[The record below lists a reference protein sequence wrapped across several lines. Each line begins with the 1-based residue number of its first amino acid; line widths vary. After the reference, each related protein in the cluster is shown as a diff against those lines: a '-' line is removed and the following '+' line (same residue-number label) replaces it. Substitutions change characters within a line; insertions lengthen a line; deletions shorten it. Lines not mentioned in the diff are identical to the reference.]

1 MIKLRGLQ
9 KNLEHI
15 EHILDSITDGFFTL
29 DKDFNI
35 KYVNKAFLRLCH
47 LEDKN
52 VIGMNY
58 WEVFPKATSQKFFT
72 EYSKALKEET
82 SVHFEEY
89 ANSLDKWVMVAA
101 YPLDGGLSV
110 YFSDITDLKK
120 HMELVESQN
129 EQLKSIAWMLS
140 HKIRRPV
147 ASVLGLSQLI
157 NKKDPNNPDNV
168 KVIEGVVEALEE
180 LDDIIK
186 EIDQQTKELPLE
198 AH

>member
-1 MIKLRGLQ
+1 MTKLRGLQ

-35 KYVNKAFLRLCH
+35 KYVNKAFLRLCQ
-47 LEDKN
+47 LENKD

-72 EYSKALKEET
+72 EYSKALKNET

-101 YPLDGGLSV
+101 YPLEGGLSV

-120 HMELVESQN
+120 NMELVESQN
-129 EQLKSIAWMLS
+129 EQLKNIAWMLS

-157 NKKDPNNPDNV
+157 NKKEPNNPDNV

-186 EIDQQTKELPLE
+186 DIDKQTKELPLE
-198 AH
+198 